1 MIIKKTISLTLVS
14 IILLSLLSGCGS
26 DAVIE
31 EQIKQPFE
39 IQTLNIYNSENL

>member
-1 MIIKKTISLTLVS
+1 MII
-14 IILLSLLSGCGS
+14 SLLSGCGS
-26 DAVIE
+26 SPSTE